1 MLSFQ
6 LPGLLNN
13 YKRVVMKSILLSI
26 IAALAFA
33 QMAQAQDVT
42 VKISDVHLCCGG
54 CLTGVS
60 NAVSGIDGVKA
71 TADKE
76 SRVVEIT
83 GPNTAAVQSAADAL
97 VKAGF
102 FGVSSD
108 PSIKISSDTGAK
120 GVKVQSLKVEGVH
133 LCCPKCVKA
142 VNAALSEV
150 PGVTGNTAE
159 KNAKVF
165 IVTGDFTDADVFA
178 ALQKIGLTGH
188 VGQ

>member
-1 MLSFQ
+1 
-6 LPGLLNN
+6 
-13 YKRVVMKSILLSI
+13 MKSILLSI
-26 IAALAFA
+26 VTAIAFA
-33 QMAQAQDVT
+33 HVAQAADVT
-42 VKISDVHLCCGG
+42 VKISDVHLCCGK
-54 CLTGVS
+54 CLTGVT
-60 NAVSGIDGVKA
+60 NAVSGISGVNA

-76 SRVVEIT
+76 SKVVEIT
-83 GPNTAAVQSAADAL
+83 GPDTATVQKAADAL
-97 VKAGF
+97 INAGY

-120 GVKVQSLKVEGVH
+120 GAKVQSLKVEGVH

-142 VNAALSEV
+142 VNAALSDV

-165 IVTGDFTDADVFA
+165 VVTGDFNDADVFA
-178 ALQKIGLTGH
+178 ALQKIGLTGK